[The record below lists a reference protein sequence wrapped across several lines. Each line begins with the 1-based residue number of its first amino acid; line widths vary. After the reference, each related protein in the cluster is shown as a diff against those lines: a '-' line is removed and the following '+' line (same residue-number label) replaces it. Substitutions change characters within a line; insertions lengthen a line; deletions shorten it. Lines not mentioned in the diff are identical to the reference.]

1 MLDIINIRC
10 LQGTAVK
17 MQIIPVIAGTLV
29 LGGLAIW
36 SLWDLVAW
44 TIPELLLAGFAL
56 LMIGFVISV

>member
-1 MLDIINIRC
+1 
-10 LQGTAVK
+10 